1 MEIMSSWY
9 LLCVYG
15 DRAADV
21 RMRKAHVLHYPIR
34 VQRQSALVFFPDVS
48 LRELVSAMER

>member
-1 MEIMSSWY
+1 MSSWY

-15 DRAADV
+15 DGAADV

-34 VQRQSALVFFPDVS
+34 VQRQSALVFFHNVS